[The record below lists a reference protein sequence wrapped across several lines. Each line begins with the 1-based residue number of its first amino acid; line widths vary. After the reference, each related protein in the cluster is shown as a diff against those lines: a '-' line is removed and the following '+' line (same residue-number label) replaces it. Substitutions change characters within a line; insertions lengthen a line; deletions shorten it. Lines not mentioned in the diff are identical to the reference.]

1 MMYVNYFTHTH
12 TQTHTWTHTLGEKE
26 GSWNVRQSSQGRQSQ
41 GRKGQEKTALLR
53 QTLFVSLLL
62 ES

>member
-12 TQTHTWTHTLGEKE
+12 TNTHMNTHTGEKE

-41 GRKGQEKTALLR
+41 GSKGQEKTALLR